1 MPRRASAA
9 ETCLDQ
15 PASLPQAPAGW
26 HSGPLLSPSPGDS
39 SPTLPGSRWPWQ
51 RKMALV
57 TRTWVS
63 SVPITRRTRR
73 LRSFRAGCMSR
84 GHSDV
89 LACGAWVLAAG
100 SCGDVDALLV
110 GAGAGAPAA
119 ARAPAAPAQQ
129 PGRAARGLCCAELRL
144 CIFMV
149 PVPER
154 LPLGQGW
161 AGGAG
166 AAPASPRAPGGSPR
180 ARARRRGAPCG
191 ARRRARAAAMPKVCS
206 VRGAGGGGAEGPAR
220 LARSGKGGGRAAT
233 GGEAGWDRM

>member
-1 MPRRASAA
+1 MPRRTSAA
-9 ETCLDQ
+9 VTQ
-15 PASLPQAPAGW
+15 SRSARTLPSSPAGW

-84 GHSDV
+84 GCSDV

-100 SCGDVDALLV
+100 GCGDVDALP
-110 GAGAGAPAA
+110 AGAGAPAA

-129 PGRAARGLCCAELRL
+129 PGRAARGLCCAEPPL

-180 ARARRRGAPCG
+180 SQARRRGAPCG

-206 VRGAGGGGAEGPAR
+206 VRGAGGGGAEGLAR
-220 LARSGKGGGRAAT
+220 LAWAGKGGGRAAA

>member
-100 SCGDVDALLV
+100 SCGDVLGLGLGLGLRPRLGLRRRLLSSRGGRRAGCAALSFGSAYLWS
-110 GAGAGAPAA
+110 
-119 ARAPAAPAQQ
+119 RFRSDCLS
-129 PGRAARGLCCAELRL
+129 GRAGPAGRGLRL
-144 CIFMV
+144 L
-149 PVPER
+149 
-154 LPLGQGW
+154 LPARQ
-161 AGGAG
+161 AG
-166 AAPASPRAPGGSPR
+166 PRAPG
-180 ARARRRGAPCG
+180 
-191 ARRRARAAAMPKVCS
+191 
-206 VRGAGGGGAEGPAR
+206 
-220 LARSGKGGGRAAT
+220 L
-233 GGEAGWDRM
+233 GGEARPAELGRAPGLQRCQKFAR